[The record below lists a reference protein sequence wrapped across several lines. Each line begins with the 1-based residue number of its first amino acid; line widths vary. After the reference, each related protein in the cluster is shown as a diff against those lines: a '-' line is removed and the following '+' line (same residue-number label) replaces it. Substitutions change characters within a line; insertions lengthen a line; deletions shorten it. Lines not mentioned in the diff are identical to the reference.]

1 MTQRSIF
8 AGTNQEIVIKAGSSV
23 TIRGHDSDQVT
34 AETKG
39 KWGLTLERRSESE
52 IGRAR
57 AAVGDHVLFDVRIKL
72 PSPLRRSL
80 RSASQSRTGRGDAEV
95 IEVQMGG
102 SGEVLV
108 PFESNLKVY
117 AGKDIDVQS
126 IKGQVDAY
134 SGLSL
139 SLRDVYLLGNASA
152 GWSMNID
159 CQTMIGKDVT
169 FDAGSDLRFH
179 VADLTS
185 ARLRVKDIGGYW
197 EARIGGGEKSVYLK
211 SGGDVTFVTDQKV
224 EPLPPNFILG
234 KIEKPG
240 EA

>member
-1 MTQRSIF
+1 MTQRSIL
-8 AGTNQEIVIKAGSSV
+8 AGKNQTIIIKVGASV
-23 TIRGHDSDQVT
+23 TVKGQDSDLVT
-34 AETKG
+34 ADTKSN
-39 KWGLTLERRSESE
+39 WGLTLERRSGAQ

-57 AAVGDHVLFDVRIKL
+57 AAIGDHVLFDLRIKV
-72 PSPLRRSL
+72 PSPLRPYVG
-80 RSASQSRTGRGDAEV
+80 AEGDEEV

-108 PFESNLKVY
+108 PYESDLKIY
-117 AGKDIDVQS
+117 AGKDIDVQE

-139 SLRDVYLLGNASA
+139 RLQDVYCLGNVSA
-152 GWSMNID
+152 GRAMSVD
-159 CQTMIGKDVT
+159 CQTIIGKDVT
-169 FDAGSDLRFH
+169 FGAGSDIRFH

-197 EARIGGGEKSVYLK
+197 EARIGDGEKSVYLK

-224 EPLPPNFILG
+224 EPLPPSYILG
-234 KIEKPG
+234 NIERPTR
-240 EA
+240 A

>member
-1 MTQRSIF
+1 MTQRSIL
-8 AGTNQEIVIKAGSSV
+8 AGKNQTIIIKVGASV
-23 TIRGHDSDQVT
+23 TVKGHDSDLVM

-39 KWGLTLERRSESE
+39 MWGLTLERRSESQ

-57 AAVGDHVLFDVRIKL
+57 AAIGDHVLFDVRIKL
-72 PSPLRRSL
+72 PNLPSPC
-80 RSASQSRTGRGDAEV
+80 GRGDGEV

-117 AGKDIDVQS
+117 AGKDIDVQGVQ
-126 IKGQVDAY
+126 GQVDAY
-134 SGLSL
+134 SGLNL
-139 SLRDVYLLGNASA
+139 SLQNVYLLGNTSA
-152 GWSMNID
+152 GGKMNID

-169 FDAGSDLRFH
+169 FGAGSDLRFH
-179 VADLTS
+179 IADLTS

-211 SGGDVTFVTDQKV
+211 CGGDVILVTDQKV
-224 EPLPPNFILG
+224 EPLPPNYILG
-234 KIEKPG
+234 KIEKPSTT
-240 EA
+240 